1 MKIEQIIF
9 NIINNSVY
17 TWVRYWKQK
26 EISGL
31 TMLGEYIEIRSNFL
45 SRKTL
50 KELYDAG
57 FNIESIKPQ
66 KINADN
72 YCDVLLKR
80 ELTNN

>member
-9 NIINNSVY
+9 NILNNSVY

-26 EISGL
+26 DISGL
-31 TMLGEYIEIRSNFL
+31 TMPGEYIEIRSNYL

-50 KELYDAG
+50 QELSEVG
-57 FNIESIKPQ
+57 FNIESIQPQ

-80 ELTNN
+80 ELNNN